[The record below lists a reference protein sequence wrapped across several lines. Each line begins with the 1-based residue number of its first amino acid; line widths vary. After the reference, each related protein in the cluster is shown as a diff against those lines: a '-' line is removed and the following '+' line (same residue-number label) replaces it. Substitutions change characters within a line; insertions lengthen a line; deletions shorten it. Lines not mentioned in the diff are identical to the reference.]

1 LGSLVFR
8 NGEDMKRLIYR
19 GSLFLFFN
27 GVISLLAVL
36 LILSIFHGL
45 SVDRAIDWSQL
56 HTKIFAALTGSV
68 FFLMCLTYKYQMLY
82 FEREHAAARM
92 TNTRY
97 FRVFY
102 SFLFMLMSSFMLY
115 AVLQLFQNAM
125 NVDLF
130 IDWTQGKTKIFIL
143 SSLFVFCFYL
153 FFFSITGRLYLSF
166 ILSFFIAVLFG
177 LTHFNK
183 MTFLGEPLYP
193 SDFKQVTHILEVIPM
208 VLGSFAVWK
217 LLLALVVLVL
227 VLGYVAILYSQLNE
241 IKGTWW
247 VRGILL
253 SLSIFIF
260 YSFFHYPKTYVK
272 AWAEQSDV
280 KIIRW
285 NQPSNYRDN
294 GFVFGF
300 LSNLHVDAFDKPA
313 GYNKKAVLEI
323 ANRILKNS
331 NEIQLA
337 ESRSKEKPNIVFIM
351 SEAFWDPTKL
361 ERVTFS
367 EDPLKITRS
376 LMKEHSSGSILSPTF
391 GGGTANVEFEALTGF
406 SMRFLKAGSLP
417 YQQLI
422 DQKDFVPSI
431 VSELEARNYES
442 IAMHPYNKVFYKRNR
457 VYDTFGFNEFLHMN
471 SMKNKETTGPYIS
484 DESVTNEIMDNLKK
498 KEQPVFLHA
507 VTMQNHFPYAEDR
520 YAERSI
526 KVSGLSEKSNVELE
540 VYAEGISQS
549 DKALGL
555 LVEKL
560 EDFKEPTVVVLWGDH
575 LPILGQNK
583 AIYEEAKFMEPYN
596 PKVELQKFSETPLLM
611 YSNYDIPKEELKVMS
626 PAFIGPTLFNL
637 AGLEQ
642 SPFYTFLEEVKKE
655 LPGIKPGLLINSGQ
669 KSMFDLNK
677 EQQQLLKDYQLLQY
691 DLLVGKQYSSDIL
704 FK

>member
-1 LGSLVFR
+1 
-8 NGEDMKRLIYR
+8 MKGFIYR

-27 GVISLLAVL
+27 SLISLFTVL
-36 LILSIFHGL
+36 FLLTILNGFN
-45 SVDRAIDWSQL
+45 VDRAIDWGQL
-56 HTKIFAALTGSV
+56 HTKIFALLVGCV
-68 FFLMCLTYKYQMLY
+68 FLLMCLTYRFQMFY
-82 FEREHAAARM
+82 IKKEHAAARM
-92 TNTRY
+92 TKTRY

-102 SFLFMLMSSFMLY
+102 SILFMVLSSLILFGL
-115 AVLQLFQNAM
+115 LQFFQNAM
-125 NVDLF
+125 NVDAF

-143 SSLFVFCFYL
+143 SSLFVLCFYF
-153 FFFSITGRLYLSF
+153 FFFSLTGRLYLSF
-166 ILSFFIAVLFG
+166 ILSMCVAVLFG
-177 LTHFNK
+177 LTHSNK
-183 MTFLGEPLYP
+183 MIFLGEPLYP

-217 LLLALVVLVL
+217 LLLALVVFLL
-227 VLGYVAILYSQLNE
+227 ILGYVLILYTQSNE

-247 VRGILL
+247 VRGVLL
-253 SLSIFIF
+253 CLSIFIF

-313 GYNKKAVLEI
+313 GYNKKTVLEL

-331 NEIQLA
+331 EEKSLA
-337 ESRSKEKPNIVFIM
+337 ESSSTEKPNIIFIM

-361 ERVTFS
+361 ENVSFS
-367 EDPLKITRS
+367 EDPLKITRN
-376 LMKEHSSGSILSPTF
+376 LMKEHSSGRVLSPTF

-431 VSELEARNYES
+431 VSELEAWKYES
-442 IAMHPYNKVFYKRNR
+442 LAMHPYNKVFYKRNR

-471 SMKNKETTGPYIS
+471 SMKNKQTTGPYIS
-484 DESVTNEIMDNLKK
+484 DESVTNEILDNLKG

-520 YAERSI
+520 YLKRSI
-526 KVSGLSEKSNVELE
+526 KVTGLSEKSNVELE

-560 EDFKEPTVVVLWGDH
+560 EDLNEPTIVVLWGDH

-583 AIYEEAKFMEPYN
+583 AIYEEAKFTEPYN
-596 PKVELQKFSETPLLM
+596 PKVELQKFSETPLLI

-626 PAFIGPTLFNL
+626 PAFLGPTVFNL
-637 AGLEQ
+637 AGLVQ
-642 SPFYTFLEEVKKE
+642 PPFYTFLKEVKKE
-655 LPGIKPGLLINSGQ
+655 LPGIKPGLLINSEQ
-669 KSMFDLNK
+669 KSMFNLSQK
-677 EQQQLLKDYQLLQY
+677 QQQLLKDYQLLQY
-691 DLLVGKQYSSDIL
+691 DLLVGKQYSREIL